1 MRIGNLDIKAPLLLG
16 GEQNEAEVLGA
27 TVWLWMH
34 SPMHRDAPLHALPTL
49 LLPIIKRQQY
59 VLVVENERPV
69 FFLSWAWLNEEAEA
83 RFLTRPSIEMKE
95 EDWDSGD
102 RIWFCDWIAPFGHTH
117 AMQTLIRH
125 DLFAEHCWR
134 ALYHRGA
141 ERGKRVVMFHGK
153 HVTREAAQRWQLNHP
168 LAAPLPQ
175 AFKGTTHE

>member
-1 MRIGNLDIKAPLLLG
+1 MRVGNLDIKAPLILG
-16 GEQNEAEVLGA
+16 GEENEAEVLGA

-59 VLVVENERPV
+59 VLAVENGRPI

-83 RFLTRPSIEMKE
+83 RYLTRPSIEMKE

-102 RIWFCDWIAPFGHTH
+102 RIWFCDWITPFGHTA
-117 AMQTLIRH
+117 AMKTLIRH
-125 DLFAEHCWR
+125 DIFPDHCWR
-134 ALYHRGA
+134 ALYHRGE
-141 ERGKRVVMFHGK
+141 ERGKRVVMFHGT
-153 HVTREAAQRWQLNHP
+153 HVTRESAKHWQLNHP
-168 LAAPLPQ
+168 LAVNLPE

>member
-34 SPMHRDAPLHALPTL
+34 SPMHRDAPLHTLPTL

-102 RIWFCDWIAPFGHTH
+102 RIWFCDWIAPFGHTR

-141 ERGKRVVMFHGK
+141 ERGKRVAMFHGK

>member
-102 RIWFCDWIAPFGHTH
+102 RIWFCDWIAPFGHTR

-175 AFKGTTHE
+175 AFKGTPHE